1 MAATETIS
9 LILMAN
15 SHNDT
20 QFIWDV
26 SKIEEENGVIKI
38 QMGEFQWIDPMEN
51 EELDVPNER

>member
-1 MAATETIS
+1 MAATKTIS

-26 SKIEEENGVIKI
+26 SKIEGEYGVIKI
-38 QMGEFQWIDPMEN
+38 QMGECQWIDPIEN
-51 EELDVPNER
+51 AKLDVPNER

>member
-1 MAATETIS
+1 
-9 LILMAN
+9 MAN

-51 EELDVPNER
+51 EELDIPNER